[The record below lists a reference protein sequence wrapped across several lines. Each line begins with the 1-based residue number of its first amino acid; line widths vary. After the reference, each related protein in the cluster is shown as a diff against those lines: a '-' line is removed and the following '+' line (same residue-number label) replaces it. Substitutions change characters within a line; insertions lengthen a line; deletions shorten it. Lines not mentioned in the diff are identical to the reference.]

1 MRLGVRAPY
10 GVPLTLFLYDPM
22 SKIINLYGGPGIG
35 KSTQASGL
43 YFEMKKLS
51 MSVEMPYE
59 YPKVLAWDKNYNAV
73 KDQLYVI
80 GNQHR
85 NIARLYG
92 QVDYIIVDSPILLS
106 LVYKDR
112 YNDEPEYPSSLYGDK
127 FNEFILDLNSKY
139 DSLNVVFERDSDMF
153 NQDGRF
159 QNLNESVKI
168 DSDIVKI
175 LDSNN
180 INYNLVKVN
189 DNSIKTILSLL
200 TIS

>member
-1 MRLGVRAPY
+1 
-10 GVPLTLFLYDPM
+10 
-22 SKIINLYGGPGIG
+22 
-35 KSTQASGL
+35 
-43 YFEMKKLS
+43 
-51 MSVEMPYE
+51 
-59 YPKVLAWDKNYNAV
+59 LAWDKNYNAV

-112 YNDEPEYPSSLYGDK
+112 YNDKPEYPSSLYGDK

-139 DSLNVVFERDSDMF
+139 DSLNIVLERDSDMF

-159 QNLNESVKI
+159 QDLNESLEI
-168 DSDIVKI
+168 DNDIVKI
-175 LDSNN
+175 LDSND
-180 INYNLVKVN
+180 INYNRVKVN
-189 DNSIKTILSLL
+189 NNSIKTILSLL

>member
-1 MRLGVRAPY
+1 
-10 GVPLTLFLYDPM
+10 M
-22 SKIINLYGGPGIG
+22 SKIINLFGGPGIG

-43 YFEMKKLS
+43 YFEMKKLG

-112 YNDEPEYPSSLYGDK
+112 YDDGLEYPSLLYGEK

-139 DSLNVVFERDSDMF
+139 DSLNIVLERDSDMF

-159 QNLNESVKI
+159 QDLTESVEI
-168 DSDIVKI
+168 DNDIVEI
-175 LDSNN
+175 LDLNN
-180 INYNLVKVN
+180 INYNRVKVN

-200 TIS
+200 Q

>member
-1 MRLGVRAPY
+1 
-10 GVPLTLFLYDPM
+10 M
-22 SKIINLYGGPGIG
+22 SKIINLFGGPGIG

-43 YFEMKKLS
+43 YFEMKKIG

-112 YNDEPEYPSSLYGDK
+112 YNDELEYPSSLYGDK

-139 DSLNVVFERDSDMF
+139 DSLNIVLERDSDMF

-159 QNLNESVKI
+159 QDLNESLEI
-168 DSDIVKI
+168 DNDIVKI

>member
-1 MRLGVRAPY
+1 
-10 GVPLTLFLYDPM
+10 
-22 SKIINLYGGPGIG
+22 
-35 KSTQASGL
+35 
-43 YFEMKKLS
+43 
-51 MSVEMPYE
+51 
-59 YPKVLAWDKNYNAV
+59 
-73 KDQLYVI
+73 
-80 GNQHR
+80 
-85 NIARLYG
+85 
-92 QVDYIIVDSPILLS
+92 VDYIIVDSPILLS

-139 DSLNVVFERDSDMF
+139 DSLNIVLERDSDMF

-159 QNLNESVKI
+159 QNLNESVEI
-168 DSDIVKI
+168 DTDIVKI

>member
-1 MRLGVRAPY
+1 
-10 GVPLTLFLYDPM
+10 M
-22 SKIINLYGGPGIG
+22 SKIINLFGGPGIG

-43 YFEMKKLS
+43 YFEMKKLG

-106 LVYKDR
+106 LVYKDK
-112 YNDEPEYPSSLYGDK
+112 YDDAPEYPSFLYGEK

-139 DSLNVVFERDSDMF
+139 DSLNIVLERDSDMF

-159 QNLNESVKI
+159 QDLEESLEI
-168 DSDIVKI
+168 DDDIVKV

-180 INYNLVKVN
+180 INYNIVKVD

-200 TIS
+200 TI

>member
-1 MRLGVRAPY
+1 
-10 GVPLTLFLYDPM
+10 M
-22 SKIINLYGGPGIG
+22 SKIINLFGGPGIG

-43 YFEMKKLS
+43 YFEMKKLG

-112 YNDEPEYPSSLYGDK
+112 YNDEPEYPSSLYGNK

-139 DSLNVVFERDSDMF
+139 DSLNIVLERDSDMF

-159 QNLNESVKI
+159 QDLDESVEI
-168 DSDIVKI
+168 DNDIVEI

-180 INYNLVKVN
+180 INYNRVKVN
-189 DNSIKTILSLL
+189 NNSIKTILSLL